1 MSRIPYQPS
10 DMTDALGL
18 ADSIR
23 KRRGGQLYNLDRM
36 LLHSA
41 PFARGWH
48 GFLPAV
54 RGELAVS
61 KKLGELAI
69 CFIAVLNE
77 ADYEFVHHA
86 PVFLSAGGTEDQ
98 LAALRSPEAAVVDRQ
113 LFDDTERATLQLTLE
128 MTRSVKVSDETFAA
142 IRSAL
147 ANEQQLV
154 EIVGVIAAYNMV
166 SRFLVAFGVEPE

>member
-1 MSRIPYQPS
+1 MSRIPYQAS
-10 DMTDALGL
+10 DMTDAQGL

-23 KRRGGQLYNLDRM
+23 QRRGGQLYNLDRM

-54 RGELAVS
+54 RGELELS

-69 CFIAVLNE
+69 CFVAVLNE
-77 ADYEFVHHA
+77 ADYEFIHHA
-86 PVFLSAGGTEDQ
+86 PVFLSAGGSEAQ
-98 LAALRSPEAAVVDRQ
+98 LAALRSPEAAVVDQQ
-113 LFDDTERATLQLTLE
+113 LFSSVERATLKLTLE
-128 MTRSVKVSDETFAA
+128 MTRSVKVSDETFAM
-142 IRSAL
+142 IRSQL

-166 SRFLVAFGVEPE
+166 SRFLVALGVDPE